1 MLEKCD
7 YREAR
12 DLMISHVAPV
22 GIEKVPL
29 SSCAGRVLAR
39 EAAAQE
45 DIPPFDR
52 SPYDGYAF
60 RAEDVKTAS
69 AESPV
74 TLKIVDYIA
83 AGDVPHRPVTAGT
96 AAHLM
101 TGAPIPEGADAVLP
115 FERTRFTDE
124 EVTIDTAVKPGS
136 NVIYAGEDVKRGT
149 VLCGP
154 GALIDAGLAGTLAGQ
169 GIFAPCVYKKPLVGV
184 ISTGSEI
191 LEEDEAPV
199 PGRIYNS
206 NRYSLQAAC
215 ELAGCETVYIGTAR
229 DDEAIIAE
237 LIAQALKTCDAVILS
252 GGVSVGDFDCTPAAM
267 EKAGVRI
274 LVHGLALKPGMAGAY
289 GIYTGDSR
297 KSTGYGQAEG
307 FGQAEESGQTGH
319 SVQADKI
326 GQADRIGQADNPGQ
340 ADNSGPASDAG
351 GIPVFGLSGNP
362 AACMTAFYAVV
373 LPVLRRQMGF
383 ALEKCLPPQIRVCLK
398 KEYSRK
404 NQSSRL
410 LRGRVDPAAVVQ
422 EMKIT
427 GGQGNQ
433 VLSSLAGSNA
443 FAEIPAG
450 MAVKAEEPVDAFLI
464 DQL

>member
-1 MLEKCD
+1 MLERCD

-12 DLMISHVAPV
+12 DVMMERVAPV
-22 GIEKVPL
+22 GKEKAAL
-29 SSCAGRVLAR
+29 SACAGRVLAQDVI
-39 EAAAQE
+39 AQA

-60 RAEDVKTAS
+60 RAQDVEKAS
-69 AESPV
+69 PESPV

-83 AGDVPHRPVTAGT
+83 AGDVPHVALTAGT

-101 TGAPIPEGADAVLP
+101 TGAPVPEGTDAVLP
-115 FERTRFTDE
+115 FEKTSFTEE
-124 EVTIDTAVKPGS
+124 EVTIDSPVKPGS
-136 NVIYAGEDVKRGT
+136 NVIYAGEDVKKGM
-149 VLCGP
+149 VLCRP
-154 GALIDAGLAGTLAGQ
+154 GVRIDAGLAGTLAGQ
-169 GIFAPCVYKKPLVGV
+169 GVFSPAVYKKPLIGI

-191 LEEDEAPV
+191 LEENEAPA

-215 ELAGCETVYIGTAR
+215 GIAGCKTIYIGTAR
-229 DDEAIIAE
+229 DDTDVIAE
-237 LIAQALKTCDAVILS
+237 MIKEAFEGCDAVILS

-267 EKAGVRI
+267 ERAGVQV

-289 GIYTGDSR
+289 GIYMKKDDAENTDCGSE
-297 KSTGYGQAEG
+297 KSVTDFSEKEEKEEKEG
-307 FGQAEESGQTGH
+307 GKA
-319 SVQADKI
+319 
-326 GQADRIGQADNPGQ
+326 
-340 ADNSGPASDAG
+340 
-351 GIPVFGLSGNP
+351 IPVFGLSGNP

-373 LPVLRRQMGF
+373 LPVLRRQMGI
-383 ALEKCLPPQIRVCLK
+383 AAEACLLPQVRVRLAK
-398 KEYSRK
+398 DYSRK

-410 LRGRVDPAAVVQ
+410 LRGKVDMTASVQ
-422 EMKIT
+422 EMEIT

-450 MAVKAEEPVDAFLI
+450 MSAEAGEAVDAFLI
-464 DQL
+464 GDF